1 MAELIHID
9 RPPSI
14 PNESSDRFNHEVN
27 LLSMKSTSN
36 DGSKITLKSRELR
49 SIVADIL
56 SEHLDHIQE
65 VNWAVTEPVIDKP
78 YEMVFWYWEELWE
91 ATRSSKGSERGRE
104 LLSNFLENIS
114 NLDPRGVKLTQSISV
129 ITKVRV
135 KDLWRLFRPGT
146 WVLSKH
152 YLDEPQIFRVR
163 DTYHRDNHQR
173 DNYRR
178 DNYQRDNKKDSGI
191 ENNQRSFVVLA
202 WALGWRGTELVQ
214 EHYEFFVGYEHSDDE
229 KTITDLPC
237 YPIKYHRDDEGH
249 HGNQI
254 VAALNQQLV
263 ERGQL
268 FRKLCRR
275 SLNAKHQDYQGE
287 LLYYEFGRF
296 DQQFV
301 GSWEVSVHT

>member
-1 MAELIHID
+1 MAD
-9 RPPSI
+9 
-14 PNESSDRFNHEVN
+14 V
-27 LLSMKSTSN
+27 
-36 DGSKITLKSRELR
+36 
-49 SIVADIL
+49 L

-65 VNWAVTEPVIDKP
+65 VNWLVTEPVIDKP

-104 LLSNFLENIS
+104 LLGSFLEQVS

-129 ITKVRV
+129 ITKVCV

-163 DTYHRDNHQR
+163 NNYHRDNHHR

-178 DNYQRDNKKDSGI
+178 DNHHRDNNKHSEI
-191 ENNQRSFVVLA
+191 ENNQLSFVVLA
-202 WALGWRGTELVQ
+202 WAFGWRGTELVQ
-214 EHYEFFVGYEHSDDE
+214 EHYEFFVGYEQSDDE
-229 KTITDLPC
+229 KIITDLPC

-249 HGNQI
+249 HGSQT

-263 ERGQL
+263 KRGQL
-268 FRKLCRR
+268 FRKLCKR

-287 LLYYEFGRF
+287 LLYYELGRF
-296 DQQFV
+296 EQHV
-301 GSWEVSVHT
+301 IGPWEVSVHAFCEKIGFHECYIRRQPFKKGLKSDQ